1 MISYSPVWFGN
12 EKIYGERK
20 RKKKEE
26 KSKMD
31 IFYIERARERKLCS
45 RYWRGKVS
53 GAQELIN
60 IGWPVTQISFVHIRR
75 DLGRVCPAC
84 HLLNRLVV

>member
-1 MISYSPVWFGN
+1 MGR
-12 EKIYGERK
+12 ERER
-20 RKKKEE
+20 RKKK
-26 KSKMD
+26 KVRW
-31 IFYIERARERKLCS
+31 IYLYRERHTESEREKLCS

-75 DLGRVCPAC
+75 DLGRVCRAC
-84 HLLNRLVV
+84 HLLNRLEV